1 MNAIRKSCKS
11 GETPEYA
18 RTMRRCPILV
28 TLGACAL
35 VAAASAGATT
45 PLPGIRSPTGNI
57 SCFLVASGPDLLL
70 CSIAHS
76 SYAGALQAKCMRPD
90 GSGVDWHGFEL
101 RPTKSG
107 GLNCTGGILYDNGKY
122 RPQYAM
128 LPYGTSW
135 HRAAFTCTSRRTG
148 VTCQNPGGHGF
159 FISRGSYRT
168 W

>member
-1 MNAIRKSCKS
+1 
-11 GETPEYA
+11 
-18 RTMRRCPILV
+18 MRRCLFLGM
-28 TLGACAL
+28 LGACAL
-35 VAAASAGATT
+35 LAAGSASATT

-57 SCFLVASGPDLLL
+57 SCFLVSSGPDLLL

-76 SYAGALQAKCMRPD
+76 SYANALQAKCMRPD

-107 GLNCTGGILYDNGKY
+107 ALNCTGGILYDNGKY
-122 RPQYAM
+122 RPRYAT
-128 LPYGTSW
+128 LPYGMSW

-159 FISRGSYRT
+159 FISLASYRT